1 MAEFFESSVFFGVFI
16 SLITFGFGSLLKKKL
31 KLALFNP
38 ILISV
43 ILTIIFLKIF
53 GVSYEKYNQGAKLLS
68 YLLTPATICLAVP
81 LYEQFELL
89 KKNWAAVLTGIL
101 TGTVVSLV
109 SVLILAYLFK
119 LDHASYVTLLPKS
132 ITSAIGM
139 GVSEELGGYAA
150 LTVSIIIITGIFGN
164 MIAVGICRIFHITE
178 PIAKGVAIGTSSH
191 AMGTTKAMELG
202 EVEGAMSGLSIVV
215 AGLLTVVGAGIFAN
229 FM

>member
-1 MAEFFESSVFFGVFI
+1 MADFFETSVFFGVFI
-16 SLITFGFGSLLKKKL
+16 SLITFGIGSLLKKKL
-31 KLALFNP
+31 KLTLFNP

-53 GVSYEKYNQGAKLLS
+53 GVSYETYNQGAKLLS

-89 KKNWAAVLTGIL
+89 KKNWAAVLIGIL

-139 GVSEELGGYAA
+139 GVSQELGGYAS

-202 EVEGAMSGLSIVV
+202 ETEGAMSGLSIVV
-215 AGLLTVVGAGIFAN
+215 AGLLTVIGAGIFAN